1 MDNKLKGGVEGERVE
16 PYIVLKKNDNI
27 IYKVIGGGGGVSWK
41 ISLERIKNKIKTYKN
56 KK

>member
-27 IYKVIGGGGGVSWK
+27 IYKVIGGGCDVKDIAW
-41 ISLERIKNKIKTYKN
+41 TH
-56 KK
+56 